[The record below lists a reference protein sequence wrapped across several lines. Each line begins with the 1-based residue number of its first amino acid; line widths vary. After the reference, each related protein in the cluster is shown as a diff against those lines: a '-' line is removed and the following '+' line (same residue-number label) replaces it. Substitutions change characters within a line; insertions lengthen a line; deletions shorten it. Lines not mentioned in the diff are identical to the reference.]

1 MFFIRQRRRE
11 SALSFS
17 RVHSSGVVADSRAA
31 VVLCYLSLCA
41 DIKRAEMSQYGS
53 AANLSSFRER
63 TNSPSYASLGKHR
76 DEYNRFE
83 TARHAAAHSQRSS
96 QDREEVRFGGFGDR
110 PGSGVE
116 LSTFTWN
123 GGEIITDPAQLPKP
137 IKPRTMFYSPI
148 GDGTVAADGYELKR
162 RPVDLSPRVTVT
174 QLQHIERG
182 SKGHDGVNI
191 IEKNWSVGGSVPPS
205 EAGFG
210 SEYGPGSG
218 RNSRA
223 GGGALSP
230 DPFPPKPATNGKF
243 DFGNYPPKPDPYA
256 ARPNSGLGG
265 PGHGGLGDNGPF
277 GGSQSNLGPHGPRDG
292 QNSVASSVF
301 SDPAYRLDTKTGY
314 LITNP
319 RELIHQFAT
328 MTPVATI
335 DDSINNTPA
344 TATVQKQSYYK
355 RTEET
360 TEEHYAPHAPYK
372 APHAVPSPNKFVR
385 QLRDETMTHSQ
396 KEANTHVE
404 PVNQRDPHYQQRV
417 QEIRTKS
424 TYSRGGDEIDQ
435 LTQQLVSGL
444 HTGKSRY
451 N

>member
-1 MFFIRQRRRE
+1 
-11 SALSFS
+11 
-17 RVHSSGVVADSRAA
+17 
-31 VVLCYLSLCA
+31 
-41 DIKRAEMSQYGS
+41 MSQYGS
-53 AANLSSFRER
+53 AANLSQFRER
-63 TNSPSYASLGKHR
+63 TGSPSYASLGKHR
-76 DEYNRFE
+76 DDYNRFE
-83 TARHAAAHSQRSS
+83 TARHAANSQARNSVE
-96 QDREEVRFGGFGDR
+96 REESRFSGFGDR

-116 LSTFTWN
+116 LSGFNWN
-123 GGEIITDPAQLPKP
+123 GGEIITNEKSLPKA

-162 RPVDLSPRVTVT
+162 RPMDLSPRVTVT

-182 SKGHDGVNI
+182 AKGHDGLNI
-191 IEKNWSVGGSVPPS
+191 IEKNWSTGGSVPPS

-230 DPFPPKPATNGKF
+230 EPPFPKKN
-243 DFGNYPPKPDPYA
+243 DFGNNYQAPPKPDPFPA
-256 ARPNSGLGG
+256 HVNNNNNNAGRPYSGLGN
-265 PGHGGLGDNGPF
+265 HGDGGNPF
-277 GGSQSNLGPHGPRDG
+277 GGSQSNLGPRDG
-292 QNSVASSVF
+292 RNSVASSVF

-344 TATVQKQSYYK
+344 TTTVQKQSYYK

-360 TEEHYAPHAPYK
+360 TEEQYAPHAPYK
-372 APHAVPSPNKFVR
+372 TNHPVQSPNRFVR
-385 QLRDETMTHSQ
+385 QLRDDNLTHSQ
-396 KEANTHVE
+396 REANTHVE
-404 PVNQRDPHYQQRV
+404 PVNHRDPHYQQRV
-417 QEIRTKS
+417 QEIRTKTS
-424 TYSRGGDEIDQ
+424 YSRGGDDIDA

-444 HTGKSRY
+444 HTGKSKY
-451 N
+451 Q